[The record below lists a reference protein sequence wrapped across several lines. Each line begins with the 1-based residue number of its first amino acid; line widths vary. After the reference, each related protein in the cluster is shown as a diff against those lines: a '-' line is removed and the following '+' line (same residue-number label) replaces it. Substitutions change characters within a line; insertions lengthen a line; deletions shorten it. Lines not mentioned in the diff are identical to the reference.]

1 MTQNYIN
8 ALESEFERNANV
20 TIALE
25 QKAYMRNQ
33 FDYYG
38 IKAPQRRLVQ
48 KPFLVKQYLPPKQD
62 LAKIVKNLWKKPQR
76 DFQHFAQELACKY
89 VRQYHTSDIGL
100 LEHMVTHK
108 SWWDTVDYISVKL
121 IGPYFKMYPERRDH
135 QIKVWMDSENIWLQ
149 RSCLLFQLKYKQD
162 LDKEFLSSVIL
173 PLLGSKEFFINKA
186 IGWVLREYSKTN
198 SAWVTQ
204 YVNKTALAGLSK
216 REALRL
222 IK

>member
-1 MTQNYIN
+1 VTQNYIN
-8 ALESEFERNANV
+8 ALESEFERNANA

-62 LAKIVKNLWKKPQR
+62 LAKIVKGLWKKPQR
-76 DFQHFAQELACKY
+76 DFQHFAQELTFKY

-121 IGPYFKMYPERRDH
+121 IGRYFKMYPERRDH
-135 QIKVWMDSENIWLQ
+135 QIKVWMESENIWLQ

-162 LDKEFLSSVIL
+162 LDKELLNSVIL

-198 SAWVTQ
+198 SAWVIQ
-204 YVNKTALAGLSK
+204 YVDKTALAGLSQ

>member
-1 MTQNYIN
+1 MVLNYIN
-8 ALESEFERNANV
+8 SLESEFERNANAD
-20 TIALE
+20 IALE
-25 QKAYMRNQ
+25 QTAYMRNQ

-38 IKAPQRRLVQ
+38 IKAPERRIIQ
-48 KPFLVKQYLPPKQD
+48 KPFLAKQKLPSKQH
-62 LAKIVKNLWKKPQR
+62 LARIVKVLWEKPQR
-76 DFQHFAQELACKY
+76 DFQHFGQELTFKY
-89 VRQYHTSDIGL
+89 VKQYQQSDISL
-100 LEHMVTHK
+100 LEYMVTNK

-121 IGPYFKMYPERRDH
+121 IGSFFKRYPEQRAHR
-135 QIKVWMDSENIWLQ
+135 IAAWMESENIWLQ

-162 LDKEFLSSVIL
+162 LDKELLSSVIL

-198 SAWVTQ
+198 SAWVIQ
-204 YVNKTALAGLSK
+204 FVNKTALAGLSK